1 MKTGARFNVI
11 ATNDE
16 IWAIYRKHGV
26 ELSDALLADY
36 RAGPGIFATAA
47 LAKNT
52 PRGGATR
59 IFMSVAMLSRVWRQS
74 KTRGGPLLVL
84 LAIADFANDAG
95 QAWPSVKTLAA
106 KSRLSERETRYILRR
121 LERSGE
127 VKILHNKGPHGCHL
141 FQLNVADQKGA
152 EIAGGQKLPG
162 AISRKGGAI
171 LGTLGGQCT
180 APEPSENRHKN
191 HQSSLA
197 QPSADAAASAE
208 SILSRAQED
217 AFAAFWSA
225 YPKKRGKLDAKRA
238 WKARKPPLQKV
249 LNTLAGLSAS
259 HEWRKDNGQFIPYP
273 ASWLNAGGWDDEPA
287 SVAPPPES
295 FI

>member
-16 IWAIYRKHGV
+16 IWAIYRKNGV

-36 RAGPGIFATAA
+36 RAGRGIFATAA

-171 LGTLGGQCT
+171 LGYVRGAMYCPRTVR
-180 APEPSENRHKN
+180 EPS
-191 HQSSLA
+191 
-197 QPSADAAASAE
+197 
-208 SILSRAQED
+208 
-217 AFAAFWSA
+217 
-225 YPKKRGKLDAKRA
+225 
-238 WKARKPPLQKV
+238 
-249 LNTLAGLSAS
+249 
-259 HEWRKDNGQFIPYP
+259 
-273 ASWLNAGGWDDEPA
+273 
-287 SVAPPPES
+287 
-295 FI
+295 